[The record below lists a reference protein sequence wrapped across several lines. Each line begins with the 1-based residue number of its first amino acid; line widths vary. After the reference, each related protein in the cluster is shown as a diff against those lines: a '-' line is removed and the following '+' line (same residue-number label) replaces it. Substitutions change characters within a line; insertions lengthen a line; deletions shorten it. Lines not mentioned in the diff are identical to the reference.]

1 MIKIEQL
8 LPLLKK
14 GFVVMEKD
22 GLFYYHS
29 LQPTIN
35 KKRGEWDSA
44 GIESIISCLSDA
56 SDIEPVKDWT
66 KSLMRCGDE

>member
-14 GFVVMEKD
+14 GWVAMDKND
-22 GLFYYHS
+22 KWWWY
-29 LQPTIN
+29 
-35 KKRGEWDSA
+35 KGEPVALADQWF
-44 GIESIISCLSDA
+44 LSDGELECFELEIFNIA
-56 SDIEPVKDWT
+56 PSVEDWT